1 MTRILGEIGRVL
13 RALLGVPDYARY
25 VEHCRLHHP
34 GNRLLTHEEFLSD
47 RLERK
52 YSQPGSRCC

>member
-1 MTRILGEIGRVL
+1 VSRVLDEIGRVL
-13 RALLGVPDYARY
+13 RAVLGVPDYAKY

-34 GNRLLTHEEFLSD
+34 GEPLLTHDEFLVD
-47 RLERK
+47 RLDCK